1 MFVAFK
7 RYCLILKKN
16 GYANGTYLVPKLVDQ
31 PKYSSFPLQ
40 KIIAVIN
47 ATCEKKQNH
56 MIMITTIDIESDC
69 FV

>member
-47 ATCEKKQNH
+47 ATCEKNK
-56 MIMITTIDIESDC
+56 TT
-69 FV
+69 

>member
-47 ATCEKKQNH
+47 ATCEKKTEPHDNDNYH
-56 MIMITTIDIESDC
+56 
-69 FV
+69 

>member
-7 RYCLILKKN
+7 RYCLIKKN
-16 GYANGTYLVPKLVDQ
+16 GYGNGIYLVPKLVDQ

-47 ATCEKKQNH
+47 ATCEKNK
-56 MIMITTIDIESDC
+56 TT
-69 FV
+69 